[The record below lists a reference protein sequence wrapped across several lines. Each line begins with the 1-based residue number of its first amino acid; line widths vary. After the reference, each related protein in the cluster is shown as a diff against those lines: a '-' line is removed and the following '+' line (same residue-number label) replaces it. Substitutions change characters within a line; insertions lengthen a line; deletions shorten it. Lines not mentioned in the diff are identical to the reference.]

1 MAFTKCW
8 LAYPE
13 IRGCHC
19 DAISLHTELT
29 GETIDRAKAELAEGF
44 KGLYGAALTEGDDI
58 TLALDMALDPEGY
71 RLKAA
76 DGHCTIEGGSE
87 IGVLYGVFALL
98 RNLQTA
104 GKAWA
109 QFTAD
114 EEKAPSNRLRMLNH
128 WDNMDGSIERGYS
141 GDSFFFKDSEILIDV
156 PRLTAYARM
165 LASVGINGITINN
178 VNVKDAASWLIT
190 DRYFGA
196 LQEYLKIFTPYS
208 LTP

>member
-13 IRGCHC
+13 IRGCRC

-58 TLALDMALDPEGY
+58 TLALDTTLDPEGY

-87 IGVLYGVFALL
+87 VGVLYGVFALL

-114 EEKAPSNRLRMLNH
+114 EEKAPSNRLRMLKVGP
-128 WDNMDGSIERGYS
+128 DIKIPPEVT
-141 GDSFFFKDSEILIDV
+141 FKDVKNETVLGDPNNMHITTGHFNLADLKKRSE
-156 PRLTAYARM
+156 TH
-165 LASVGINGITINN
+165 
-178 VNVKDAASWLIT
+178 
-190 DRYFGA
+190 
-196 LQEYLKIFTPYS
+196 E
-208 LTP
+208 

>member
-13 IRGCHC
+13 IRGCRC

-87 IGVLYGVFALL
+87 VGVLYGVFALL

-141 GDSFFFKDSEILIDV
+141 GDSFFQRFRNSN
-156 PRLTAYARM
+156 RCTAFDGLRPYAR
-165 LASVGINGITINN
+165 VRGHQRHHN
-178 VNVKDAASWLIT
+178 
-190 DRYFGA
+190 
-196 LQEYLKIFTPYS
+196 Q
-208 LTP
+208 